1 MFALVKNDNSIK
13 LFAPYTIW
21 EDKNGTQH
29 SPDSLLT
36 LTASQKQDLGIYDV
50 AYGSRLDDR
59 FYTITENA
67 PTFDQALKVVKVTYT
82 SVAKDLENSEL
93 KKEWIA
99 NVKQMANN
107 TLAQTDW
114 MLVRKIER
122 SVDVPAKT
130 VTYRA
135 AVIAEAA
142 RLTAGITAATEITE
156 LISLVTSMS
165 WPSAE

>member
-122 SVDVPAKT
+122 SVNVPAKT

-135 AVIAEAA
+135 AVIAEAT

>member
-13 LFAPYTIW
+13 LFSPYTIW

-99 NVKQMANN
+99 NVKQKANS

-142 RLTAGITAATEITE
+142 RLIAGITAATEITE
-156 LISLVTSMS
+156 LMELVTNMS
-165 WPSAE
+165 WPTVE

>member
-13 LFAPYTIW
+13 LFSPYTIW
-21 EDKNGTQH
+21 QDKNGTEY
-29 SPDSLLT
+29 SPDYLISLT
-36 LTASQKQDLGIYDV
+36 SDQKQDLGIYDV
-50 AYGSRLDDR
+50 AYANRPDDR
-59 FYTITENA
+59 FYTITQNE
-67 PTFDQALKVVKVTYT
+67 PTFDQAEKIVKVTYT

-99 NVKQMANN
+99 SVKQMANN

-122 SVDVPAKT
+122 NVDVPAKT

-135 AVIAEAA
+135 AVIAEAN